1 MADIVGSLFG
11 LSPDLVRAN
20 IAKENEARAQ
30 FMAQNAPQGY
40 GNIVYG
46 ASKLGQNIGSAVQ
59 GLFGIEDPQLV
70 KAKNIENALQEVQN
84 ELGPDNIS
92 DPTQLYPTL
101 AKKLSSLGYGN
112 EATQVSLVGQKEIQD
127 WNKKTAEALK
137 TKTEIENEN
146 KFRAD
151 IIAEQ
156 ERLGRPL
163 TGDELRNIGV
173 KYAKPQEIIASA
185 DKEAYRDLQIQMME
199 LRNENKVNEAVRK
212 GMNEKDLLKYKADL
226 EKDVEKFKA
235 DLKEGITNANTSPQI
250 DRLIGAAT
258 QATEDLKNVTAFG
271 DRLATTRSYA
281 GFKTGGGGWLNATK
295 DALSQ
300 NLIDTDS
307 QQMEVLY
314 KGFSRAAAVV
324 DAQGAATGLV
334 GLQKSLES
342 LAPGPNDS
350 IQTVYTKLAQSRQ
363 IIDKGIKAV
372 LAKGKDI
379 KPEQKQLL
387 EDLQKDLSTAVPFTV
402 TDVIKLGGSKTG
414 VTLGD
419 IMGKPSGTKEQIID
433 GKVYTNDGKGWKE
446 KK

>member
-1 MADIVGSLFG
+1 MADIVASLFG
-11 LSPDLVRAN
+11 PTPDQL
-20 IAKENEARAQ
+20 EALRAQ
-30 FMAQNAPQGY
+30 QQRELIQGY
-40 GNIVYG
+40 SRQGGKAAIG
-46 ASKLGQNIGSAVQ
+46 AAV
-59 GLFGIEDPQLV
+59 GTALAGGINKLFGLEDPQV
-70 KAKNIENALQEVQN
+70 KKAADVYNILATTQQ
-84 ELGPDNIS
+84 ELGDNAS

-101 AKKLSSLGYGN
+101 QKKFASAGYGDI
-112 EATQVSLVGQKEIQD
+112 AAKVGEEGQAKIID
-127 WNKKTAEALK
+127 WNKALK
-137 TKTEIENEN
+137 TKTELDNEN
-146 KFRAD
+146 KFRSEILA
-151 IIAEQ
+151 AQ
-156 ERLGRPL
+156 ETLGRPL
-163 TGDELRNIGV
+163 TGDEMRNIGI
-173 KYAKPQEIIASA
+173 KYAKPQELIASA
-185 DKEAYRDLQIQMME
+185 DKEAYRDLQVQMME
-199 LRNENKVNEAVRK
+199 LRNENKVAEAIRK
-212 GMNEKDLLKYKADL
+212 GMNEKELLKYKADL
-226 EKDVEKFKA
+226 EKEVEKFKA
-235 DLKEGITNANTSPQI
+235 DLKEGITNAKTSPQI

-271 DRLATTRSYA
+271 DRLATTRSYV

-387 EDLQKDLSTAVPFTV
+387 EDLQKDLSTAIPFTV
-402 TDVIKLGGSKTG
+402 SDVIKLGGSKTG

-419 IMGKPSGTKEQIID
+419 IMGKPSGTIE
-433 GKVYTNDGKGWKE
+433 KVINGITYINDGKGWRAK
-446 KK
+446 

>member
-1 MADIVGSLFG
+1 MAGIVSSLFG
-11 LSPDLVRAN
+11 PTPQELEAQRKEQQRELIKAYAAQGPRA
-20 IAKENEARAQ
+20 AA
-30 FMAQNAPQGY
+30 
-40 GNIVYG
+40 G
-46 ASKLGQNIGSAVQ
+46 AGVGTLIGQ
-59 GLFGIEDPQLV
+59 GLTALFGNQDPEIQ
-70 KAKNIENALQEVQN
+70 KATNVYKVLQEAQT
-84 ELGPDNIS
+84 ELGSDVS
-92 DPTQLYPTL
+92 DPTKLYPTL
-101 AKKLSSLGYGN
+101 QKKFTEAGFPDVAAKVAEEGTAK
-112 EATQVSLVGQKEIQD
+112 IID
-127 WNKKTAEALK
+127 WNKSLK
-137 TKTEIENEN
+137 TKAELDNEN
-146 KFRAD
+146 NFRAEILAAQTD
-151 IIAEQ
+151 
-156 ERLGRPL
+156 LGRPL
-163 TGDELRNIGV
+163 TGDEMRNIGI
-173 KYAKPQEIIASA
+173 KYAKPQELIASA
-185 DKEAYRDLQIQMME
+185 DKEAYRNLQVEMQG
-199 LRNENKVNEAVRK
+199 LRNEMKINEAISK
-212 GMNEKDLLKYKADL
+212 GMKEKELLDYKFKL
-226 EKDVEKFKA
+226 EKELKKYEA
-235 DLKEGITNANTSPQI
+235 DLKEGITNSKTSPQI

-350 IQTVYTKLAQSRQ
+350 IQTVYTKLAQSKQ
-363 IIDKGIKAV
+363 IIDKGITAV

-387 EDLQKDLSTAVPFTV
+387 DDLKKDLNTAVPFSV
-402 TDVIKLGGSKTG
+402 SDVIKLGGSKTG

-419 IMGKPSGTKEQIID
+419 IVGKPSGIQE
-433 GKVYTNDGKGWKE
+433 KVINGVTYINDGKGWRVK
-446 KK
+446 